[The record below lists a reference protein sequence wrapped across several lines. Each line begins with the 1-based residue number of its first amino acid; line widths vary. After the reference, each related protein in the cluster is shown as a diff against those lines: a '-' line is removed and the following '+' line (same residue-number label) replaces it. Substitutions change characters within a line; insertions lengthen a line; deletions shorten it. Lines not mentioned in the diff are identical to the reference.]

1 MFFLFATL
9 ILSAHGVH
17 LHHFQHKYA
26 SNGIPSLGT
35 AYFLTSVRVRAGP
48 SKISTHVGTYK
59 KGESVKYNKVVKN
72 ENITW
77 IVFNSAKGNR
87 RYCCAIDK
95 DGSQYVSINP
105 PNARADSMD
114 NLTKWS

>member
-1 MFFLFATL
+1 MSNKCQAGHYKYLMFFLFATL

-48 SKISTHVGTYK
+48 SKISAHVGTYK
-59 KGESVKYNKVVKN
+59 KGESVKY
-72 ENITW
+72 ITW

-87 RYCCAIDK
+87 RY
-95 DGSQYVSINP
+95 
-105 PNARADSMD
+105 
-114 NLTKWS
+114 

>member
-26 SNGIPSLGT
+26 SNGIPSLST
-35 AYFLTSVRVRAGP
+35 TYFLTSVRVRAGP
-48 SKISTHVGTYK
+48 SKISAHVGTYK
-59 KGESVKYNKVVKN
+59 KGESVKY
-72 ENITW
+72 ITW

-95 DGSQYVSINP
+95 DGSQYVSIKP